1 MASPMETGDGLLL
14 RLRLPGGTISLIGLR
29 ALADVAEQ
37 FGNGVIELSA
47 RANAQVRGLSPEH
60 VETAAEM
67 LEYAGLVNTDAG
79 RNVVGGPLSG
89 HDPHALID
97 LSPLVHQASSLL
109 IPRTQLQGLPPK
121 FAVVFDD
128 GGTASTRHLSAD
140 MCIGA
145 VVSETGEVMMQI
157 ELGRTLADADA
168 LVLLVDPADVI
179 GVLITGAELCANNEM
194 RMSALVEQLGRAN
207 VATTLTNGVDVHW
220 QHHTSYPRPHCAP
233 LGVLEHRTP
242 GLVNVGAAPL
252 LGRCTP
258 IMLRTLSTICE
269 STSSLVRFTPWRGVV
284 ILGVEEARLDEVING
299 LEQAGFSSE
308 PVNRAHLIS
317 ACVGAPD
324 CRSGLGDTVGA
335 ALDLLGSCAPLTTTI
350 HFAGCEK
357 RCGADAEQVLVAD
370 ERGLFQKVSPAC

>member
-1 MASPMETGDGLLL
+1 METGDGLLL

-47 RANAQVRGLSPEH
+47 RANAQVRGLAPEH
-60 VETAAEM
+60 VETAAE
-67 LEYAGLVNTDAG
+67 LLGRAGLVNADAG

-97 LSPLVHQASSLL
+97 LSPLVHQASDLF

-121 FAVVFDD
+121 FAVVLDD

-140 MCIGA
+140 MCVGA
-145 VVSETGEVMMQI
+145 VVSDTGEVMMQI
-157 ELGRTLADADA
+157 ELGRTLADSDA
-168 LVLLVDPADVI
+168 HVLLVAPADVI
-179 GVLITGAELCANNEM
+179 RVLLAGAELCANNEM
-194 RMSALVEQLGRAN
+194 RMSASVEQLGRAN

-220 QHHTSYPRPHCAP
+220 QHHASNPRPHSAP
-233 LGVLEHRTP
+233 LGVLEHCTP
-242 GLVNVGAAPL
+242 GFVNVGAAPP

-258 IMLRTLSTICE
+258 IMLRALATICE

-284 ILGVEEARLDEVING
+284 VLGVEQARLDEVIDG
-299 LEQAGFSSE
+299 LEQAGFSSD
-308 PVNRAHLIS
+308 PANRAHLIS
-317 ACVGAPD
+317 ACVGAPG
-324 CRSGLGDTVGA
+324 CRSGLGDTVGVA
-335 ALDLLGSCAPLTTTI
+335 RDLLRSSTPLTTTI
-350 HFAGCEK
+350 HFSGCEK

-370 ERGLFQKVSPAC
+370 ERGLFQRESSAC